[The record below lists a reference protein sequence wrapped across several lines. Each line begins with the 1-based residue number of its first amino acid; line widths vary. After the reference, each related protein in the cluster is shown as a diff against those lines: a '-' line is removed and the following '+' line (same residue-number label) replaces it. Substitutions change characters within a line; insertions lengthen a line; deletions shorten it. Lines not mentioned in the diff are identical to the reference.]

1 MWTAGL
7 EGPGRVKLLGDG
19 EIELENIDPSGKEF
33 ALEVVDVFQQAG
45 LNPSYSS
52 NVRYSIWRKACVNG
66 TLNGLCTIL
75 DCNIA
80 EFGALPVSESLV
92 KTLISEFAAVAEKS
106 HSFRSSRSL
115 YTYCS
120 NLRSKRYW
128 LALSVYVS
136 RFN

>member
-80 EFGALPVSESLV
+80 GGALSVSESLV
-92 KTLISEFAAVAEKS
+92 KTLISEFAAVAEKEAIHLDQAKS
-106 HSFRSSRSL
+106 IHIL
-115 YTYCS
+115 LKLMIQTV
-120 NLRSKRYW
+120 
-128 LALSVYVS
+128 LACTIRLCIKI
-136 RFN
+136 

>member
-92 KTLISEFAAVAEKS
+92 KTLISEFAESQKRS

-120 NLRSKRYW
+120 NL
-128 LALSVYVS
+128 
-136 RFN
+136 